1 MKAIVI
7 RTAQDVVMEEVPD
20 HLDALVVM
28 APSPPRF
35 EKPGDFLPS
44 VMEGQYAL
52 GRHTLR
58 PDNPAL
64 PTVVAFWPSSWRD
77 QWAIDTITEHAPRL
91 GLVP

>member
-1 MKAIVI
+1 MI
-7 RTAQDVVMEEVPD
+7 RTAMDVQMEEVPD
-20 HLDALVVM
+20 HLDALVVL
-28 APSPPRF
+28 APTPPQF
-35 EKPGDFLPS
+35 TADESFPS

-64 PTVVAFWPSSWRD
+64 PTVVAFWPSTWRD
-77 QWAIDTITEHAPRL
+77 QWAVDLITEHAPRL